1 MEDTLQNNFPTR
13 INMTM
18 TFLWSDKTGHLWQE
32 ENMYFDAWQW
42 QWVQGQNTPD
52 DLTAISAQNAVRAVT
67 GSGKCRTI
75 PVAVI
80 GPREADGDETATAEN
95 IGKALANLGL
105 ATICGGKTGVME
117 AAARGAYTAGGLTIG
132 LLPDEDWHA
141 ANPFISLPLAT
152 GIGRARNALIAQS
165 AQALIAVGG
174 KYGTLSEI
182 AYGLQFGKPVFGLC
196 TTPDVPGL
204 RKEGS
209 VDATI
214 EALAIALLAP

>member
-1 MEDTLQNNFPTR
+1 
-13 INMTM
+13 
-18 TFLWSDKTGHLWQE
+18 
-32 ENMYFDAWQW
+32 
-42 QWVQGQNTPD
+42 
-52 DLTAISAQNAVRAVT
+52 
-67 GSGKCRTI
+67 
-75 PVAVI
+75 
-80 GPREADGDETATAEN
+80 
-95 IGKALANLGL
+95 
-105 ATICGGKTGVME
+105 ME

-214 EALAIALLAP
+214 EALAIALLAPQHM

>member
-1 MEDTLQNNFPTR
+1 
-13 INMTM
+13 MTM
-18 TFLWSDKTGHLWQE
+18 TFLWSDKSDCLWQE
-32 ENMYFDAWQW
+32 QNMYFDAWQW
-42 QWVQGQNTPD
+42 QWMQGDITPN
-52 DLTAISAQNAVRAVT
+52 DLTPISAQNAMRAIT
-67 GSGKCRTI
+67 GSNKCRTV

-80 GPREADGDETATAEN
+80 GPREADETENATAEN
-95 IGKALANLGL
+95 VGKALADLGL
-105 ATICGGKTGVME
+105 ATICGGKNGVME
-117 AAARGAYTAGGLTIG
+117 AAARGAYNAGGLTIG

-152 GIGRARNALIAQS
+152 GIGRARNAIIAQS
-165 AQALIAVGG
+165 AQVLIAVGG

-204 RKEGS
+204 RTEGT

-214 EALAIALLAP
+214 EALVLALLTPQHM

>member
-1 MEDTLQNNFPTR
+1 
-13 INMTM
+13 M
-18 TFLWSDKTGHLWQE
+18 TFLWSEKTGRLCQN

-42 QWVQGQNTPD
+42 QWIQGHNTPD
-52 DLTAISAQNAVRAVT
+52 DLVPVTAQNALRNMTEA
-67 GSGKCRTI
+67 GKCRII

-80 GPREADGDETATAEN
+80 GPREADAQETATAEN
-95 IGKALANLGL
+95 IGTALAKLGL
-105 ATICGGKTGVME
+105 ALICGGKSGVME
-117 AAARGAYTAGGLTIG
+117 AAARGAYNAGGLTIG

-209 VDATI
+209 VDATM
-214 EALAIALLAP
+214 EALAIAILAPQDM